1 MIWVRID
8 LFKKNELHIIKM
20 LNNLF
25 ETIYSNGTNEKKNA
39 TSQYALQKIIKKKNS
54 LFTANMTS
62 HVIKSL

>member
-8 LFKKNELHIIKM
+8 LFKKNEIHIIKM

-25 ETIYSNGTNEKKNA
+25 ETIYSNETNEKNA
-39 TSQYALQKIIKKKNS
+39 NSQYALQKIIKKKNS
-54 LFTANMTS
+54 LFTTNMTS